1 MSASTLQGNYAG
13 VTATL
18 STLGSVDLTGS
29 IPGSLVILDTVIFL
43 VGLVL
48 MGRGGD
54 LFVDAS
60 SQLSRAFRVPR
71 FVVGG
76 TIVSIATTVPELL
89 TSIQASLVADSGLA
103 LGNAIG
109 SCIAN
114 IGLITGVVAIIM
126 PIEFDR
132 PDALKRSAW
141 MVFAAVLLVTF
152 SWNLKLNFG
161 YAVVLLIFTV
171 VYLAWDIVGV
181 VRRRPEPDNDPI
193 GDDSTVLSA
202 LGWFLLGGVFVGFG
216 SKLLVDSGQNIAVA
230 LGLSTTI
237 IGLSFVAFGTS
248 LPELVTGIKAAR
260 RGMPDLSLGNI
271 IGANVLNLLLIV
283 GASGVI
289 TPLVL
294 EPMSQEYAFPW
305 LGLFFVVL
313 LGIIVRHG
321 VIRRAAGIG
330 LVLLFGLYSLC
341 LFV

>member
-1 MSASTLQGNYAG
+1 M
-13 VTATL
+13 
-18 STLGSVDLTGS
+18 
-29 IPGSLVILDTVIFL
+29 ILDTVLFV

-71 FVVGG
+71 FIVGG
-76 TIVSIATTVPELL
+76 TIVSVATTVPELL
-89 TSIQASLVADSGLA
+89 TSIQASLDGDSGLA

-114 IGLITGVVAIIM
+114 IGLITGLVAIII

-132 PDALKRSAW
+132 SDVLKRSAW
-141 MVFAAVLLVTF
+141 MAFGAAFLVIV
-152 SWNLKLNFG
+152 SWNLKISFA
-161 YAVVLLIFTV
+161 YAVVLLIFTG
-171 VYLAWDIVGV
+171 VYLVWDVFGIV
-181 VRRRPEPDNDPI
+181 RHRSKLFDEPI
-193 GDDSTVLSA
+193 GDHPTPLSA
-202 LGWFLLGGVFVGFG
+202 FGWFLLGAVFVGFG
-216 SKLLVDSGQNIAVA
+216 SKLLVDAGQNIAVA
-230 LGLSTTI
+230 LGISTTV

-248 LPELVTGIKAAR
+248 LPELVTGVKAAR

-294 EPMSQEYAFPW
+294 EPMSQQYAFPW
-305 LGLFFVVL
+305 LGVFFVML

-330 LVLLFGLYSLC
+330 LLLLFGLYSLG

>member
-1 MSASTLQGNYAG
+1 M
-13 VTATL
+13 
-18 STLGSVDLTGS
+18 
-29 IPGSLVILDTVIFL
+29 ILDTVLFV

-71 FVVGG
+71 FIVGG
-76 TIVSIATTVPELL
+76 TIVSVATTVPELL
-89 TSIQASLVADSGLA
+89 TSIQASLDGDSGLA

-114 IGLITGVVAIIM
+114 IGLITGLVAIIM

-132 PDALKRSAW
+132 ADVLKRSIW
-141 MVFAAVLLVTF
+141 MMSAAVFIVIV
-152 SWNLKLNFG
+152 SWNLKISFA

-171 VYLAWDIVGV
+171 VYLAWDVFGV
-181 VRRRPEPDNDPI
+181 IRHRSKLVDEPI
-193 GDDSTVLSA
+193 GDRPTPLSA
-202 LGWFLLGGVFVGFG
+202 IGWFVLGAVFVGFG

-230 LGLSTTI
+230 LGISTTVV
-237 IGLSFVAFGTS
+237 GLSFVAFGTS

-294 EPMSQEYAFPW
+294 EPMSQQYAFPW
-305 LGLFFVVL
+305 LGVFFVVL
-313 LGIIVRHG
+313 LGSIVRHG

-330 LVLLFGLYSLC
+330 LLLLFGLYSLG

>member
-1 MSASTLQGNYAG
+1 M
-13 VTATL
+13 
-18 STLGSVDLTGS
+18 
-29 IPGSLVILDTVIFL
+29 ILDTVLFV

-71 FVVGG
+71 FIVGG
-76 TIVSIATTVPELL
+76 TIVSVATTVPELL
-89 TSIQASLVADSGLA
+89 TSIQASLDGDSGMA

-114 IGLITGVVAIIM
+114 IGLITGLVAIIM

-132 PDALKRSAW
+132 SDVLKRSTW
-141 MVFAAVLLVTF
+141 MMFAAVFIVIV
-152 SWNLKLNFG
+152 SWNLKISFA
-161 YAVVLLIFTV
+161 YAVVLLIFTG
-171 VYLAWDIVGV
+171 VYLVWDVFGIV
-181 VRRRPEPDNDPI
+181 RHRSKLFDEPI
-193 GDDSTVLSA
+193 GDHPTPLSA
-202 LGWFLLGGVFVGFG
+202 IGWFLLGAVFVGFG
-216 SKLLVDSGQNIAVA
+216 SKLLVDAGQNIAVA
-230 LGLSTTI
+230 LGISTTV

-294 EPMSQEYAFPW
+294 EPMSQQYAFPW
-305 LGLFFVVL
+305 LGVFFVML

-330 LVLLFGLYSLC
+330 LLLLFGLYSLG

>member
-1 MSASTLQGNYAG
+1 
-13 VTATL
+13 
-18 STLGSVDLTGS
+18 
-29 IPGSLVILDTVIFL
+29 
-43 VGLVL
+43 

-71 FVVGG
+71 FIVGG
-76 TIVSIATTVPELL
+76 TIVSVATTVPELL
-89 TSIQASLVADSGLA
+89 TSIQASLDGDSGLA

-114 IGLITGVVAIIM
+114 IGLITGLVAIIM

-132 PDALKRSAW
+132 ADVLKRSIW
-141 MVFAAVLLVTF
+141 MMSAAVFIVIV
-152 SWNLKLNFG
+152 SWNLKIGFA

-171 VYLAWDIVGV
+171 VYLAWDVFGFIRHRSKLVD
-181 VRRRPEPDNDPI
+181 EPI
-193 GDDSTVLSA
+193 GDGPTPLSA
-202 LGWFLLGGVFVGFG
+202 VGWFVLGAVFVGFG
-216 SKLLVDSGQNIAVA
+216 SKLLVDAGQNIAVA
-230 LGLSTTI
+230 LGISTTVV
-237 IGLSFVAFGTS
+237 GLSFVAFGTS
-248 LPELVTGIKAAR
+248 LPELVTGVKAAR
-260 RGMPDLSLGNI
+260 RGMPELSLGNI

-283 GASGVI
+283 GAAGVI

-294 EPMSQEYAFPW
+294 EPMSQQYAFPW
-305 LGLFFVVL
+305 LGVFFVML

-330 LVLLFGLYSLC
+330 LLLLFGLYSLG

>member
-1 MSASTLQGNYAG
+1 
-13 VTATL
+13 
-18 STLGSVDLTGS
+18 
-29 IPGSLVILDTVIFL
+29 
-43 VGLVL
+43 

-71 FVVGG
+71 FIVGG
-76 TIVSIATTVPELL
+76 TIVSVATTVPELL
-89 TSIQASLVADSGLA
+89 TSIQASLDGDSGLA

-114 IGLITGVVAIIM
+114 IGLITGLVAIIM

-132 PDALKRSAW
+132 EDVLKRSIW
-141 MVFAAVLLVTF
+141 MMSAAVFIVIV
-152 SWNLKLNFG
+152 SWNLKISFA

-171 VYLAWDIVGV
+171 VYLAWDVFGV
-181 VRRRPEPDNDPI
+181 IRHRSKLVDEPI
-193 GDDSTVLSA
+193 GDHPTPLSA
-202 LGWFLLGGVFVGFG
+202 LGWFVLGAVFVGFG
-216 SKLLVDSGQNIAVA
+216 SKLLVDAGQNIAVA
-230 LGLSTTI
+230 LGISTTVV
-237 IGLSFVAFGTS
+237 GLSFVAFGTS

-294 EPMSQEYAFPW
+294 EPMSQQYAFPW
-305 LGLFFVVL
+305 LGVFFVVL
-313 LGIIVRHG
+313 LGSIVRHG

-330 LVLLFGLYSLC
+330 LLLLFGLYSLG

>member
-1 MSASTLQGNYAG
+1 M
-13 VTATL
+13 
-18 STLGSVDLTGS
+18 
-29 IPGSLVILDTVIFL
+29 ILDTVLFV

-71 FVVGG
+71 FIVGG
-76 TIVSIATTVPELL
+76 TIVSVATTVPELL
-89 TSIQASLVADSGLA
+89 TSIQASLDGDSGLA

-114 IGLITGVVAIIM
+114 IGLIAGVVAIIM

-132 PDALKRSAW
+132 SDVLKRSTW
-141 MVFAAVLLVTF
+141 MMFAAVFIVIV
-152 SWNLKLNFG
+152 SWNLKISFA
-161 YAVVLLIFTV
+161 YAVVLLIFTG
-171 VYLAWDIVGV
+171 VYLVWDVFGIV
-181 VRRRPEPDNDPI
+181 RHRSKLFDEPI
-193 GDDSTVLSA
+193 GDHPTPLSA
-202 LGWFLLGGVFVGFG
+202 IGWFLLGAVFVGFG
-216 SKLLVDSGQNIAVA
+216 SKLLVDAGQNIAVA
-230 LGLSTTI
+230 LGISTTVV
-237 IGLSFVAFGTS
+237 GLSFVAFGTS
-248 LPELVTGIKAAR
+248 LPELVTGVKAAR

-294 EPMSQEYAFPW
+294 EPMSQQYAFPW
-305 LGLFFVVL
+305 LGVFFVML

-330 LVLLFGLYSLC
+330 LLLLFGLYSLG

>member
-1 MSASTLQGNYAG
+1 M
-13 VTATL
+13 
-18 STLGSVDLTGS
+18 
-29 IPGSLVILDTVIFL
+29 ILDTVLFV

-71 FVVGG
+71 FIVGG
-76 TIVSIATTVPELL
+76 TIVSVATTVPELL
-89 TSIQASLVADSGLA
+89 TSIQASLDGDSGLA

-114 IGLITGVVAIIM
+114 IGLITGLVAIII

-132 PDALKRSAW
+132 SDVLKRSIW
-141 MVFAAVLLVTF
+141 MMSAAVFIVIV
-152 SWNLKLNFG
+152 SWNLKISFA

-171 VYLAWDIVGV
+171 VYLAWDFFGV
-181 VRRRPEPDNDPI
+181 IRHRSKLVDEPI
-193 GDDSTVLSA
+193 GDHSTLLSA
-202 LGWFLLGGVFVGFG
+202 LGWFVLGAVFVGFG
-216 SKLLVDSGQNIAVA
+216 SKLLVDAGQNIAVA
-230 LGLSTTI
+230 LGISTTVV
-237 IGLSFVAFGTS
+237 GLSFVAFGTS

-294 EPMSQEYAFPW
+294 EPMSQQYAFPW
-305 LGLFFVVL
+305 RGVFFVML

-330 LVLLFGLYSLC
+330 LLLLFGLYSLG

>member
-1 MSASTLQGNYAG
+1 
-13 VTATL
+13 
-18 STLGSVDLTGS
+18 
-29 IPGSLVILDTVIFL
+29 
-43 VGLVL
+43 

-60 SQLSRAFRVPR
+60 SQLSQAFRVPR
-71 FVVGG
+71 FIIGG
-76 TIVSIATTVPELL
+76 TIVSVATTVPELL
-89 TSIQASLVADSGLA
+89 TSIQASLADDSGLA

-132 PDALKRSAW
+132 SDVLKRSAW
-141 MVFAAVLLVTF
+141 MAFGAVFLVIVL
-152 SWNLKLNFG
+152 WNLKVGFA

-171 VYLAWDIVGV
+171 VYLAWDVFGV
-181 VRRRPEPDNDPI
+181 IRYRSKLDDEPI
-193 GDDSTVLSA
+193 GDHPTPLSA
-202 LGWFLLGGVFVGFG
+202 LGWFVLGAVFVGFG
-216 SKLLVDSGQNIAVA
+216 SKLLVDAGQNIAVA
-230 LGLSTTI
+230 LGISTTVV
-237 IGLSFVAFGTS
+237 GLSFVAFGTS

-294 EPMSQEYAFPW
+294 EPMSQQYAFSW
-305 LGLFFVVL
+305 LGVFFVVL

-330 LVLLFGLYSLC
+330 LLLLFGLYSLG

>member
-1 MSASTLQGNYAG
+1 
-13 VTATL
+13 
-18 STLGSVDLTGS
+18 
-29 IPGSLVILDTVIFL
+29 
-43 VGLVL
+43 

-71 FVVGG
+71 FIVGG
-76 TIVSIATTVPELL
+76 TIVSVATTVPELL
-89 TSIQASLVADSGLA
+89 TSIQASLDGDSGLA

-114 IGLITGVVAIIM
+114 IGLITGLVAIIM

-132 PDALKRSAW
+132 SDVLKRSTW
-141 MVFAAVLLVTF
+141 MMFAAVFIVIV
-152 SWNLKLNFG
+152 SWNLKISFA
-161 YAVVLLIFTV
+161 YAVVLLIFTG
-171 VYLAWDIVGV
+171 VYLVWDVFGIV
-181 VRRRPEPDNDPI
+181 RHRSKLFDEPI
-193 GDDSTVLSA
+193 GDHPTPLSA
-202 LGWFLLGGVFVGFG
+202 IGWFLLGAVFVGFG
-216 SKLLVDSGQNIAVA
+216 SKLLVDAGQNIAVA
-230 LGLSTTI
+230 LGISTTVV
-237 IGLSFVAFGTS
+237 GLSFVAFGTS
-248 LPELVTGIKAAR
+248 LPELVTGVKAAR

-294 EPMSQEYAFPW
+294 EPMSQQYAFPW
-305 LGLFFVVL
+305 LGVFFVML

-330 LVLLFGLYSLC
+330 LLLLFGLYSLG

>member
-1 MSASTLQGNYAG
+1 M
-13 VTATL
+13 
-18 STLGSVDLTGS
+18 
-29 IPGSLVILDTVIFL
+29 ILDIVLFV

-71 FVVGG
+71 FIVGG
-76 TIVSIATTVPELL
+76 TIVSVATTVPELL
-89 TSIQASLVADSGLA
+89 TSIQASLDGDSGLA

-132 PDALKRSAW
+132 ADVLRRSTW
-141 MVFAAVLLVTF
+141 MMFAAVFIVIV
-152 SWNLKLNFG
+152 SWNLKVSFA
-161 YAVVLLIFTV
+161 YAVVLLIFTG
-171 VYLAWDIVGV
+171 VYLVWDVFGIV
-181 VRRRPEPDNDPI
+181 RHRSKLFDEPI
-193 GDDSTVLSA
+193 GAHPTPLSSI
-202 LGWFLLGGVFVGFG
+202 GWFLLGAVFVGFG
-216 SKLLVDSGQNIAVA
+216 SKLLVDAGQNIAVA
-230 LGLSTTI
+230 LGISTTVV
-237 IGLSFVAFGTS
+237 GLSFVAFGTS
-248 LPELVTGIKAAR
+248 LPELVTGVKAAR

-294 EPMSQEYAFPW
+294 EPMSQQYAFPW
-305 LGLFFVVL
+305 LGVFFVML

-330 LVLLFGLYSLC
+330 LLLLFGLYSLG